1 MLYTKKPFE
10 ISTPPQIVFVIHL
23 SGFQLLMSF
32 FGSIASVMEGLGLKG
47 GLEIIYSPVTSTG
60 HILLESAIFELIL
73 SNATPED
80 FITASFQTED

>member
-1 MLYTKKPFE
+1 
-10 ISTPPQIVFVIHL
+10 
-23 SGFQLLMSF
+23 MSF

-73 SNATPED
+73 SKLHQKILSLQAFKLKIKTINEMNK
-80 FITASFQTED
+80 TENEAENRMNERENS